1 MAARALGLGLPRQ
14 VAGLVPARRQLA
26 HLHRAGLRVD
36 AAATTRVPG
45 YDDRNRKVRAAV
57 VHGHGLWIIPLPL
70 RYYTSVAGLPAQE
83 LAARS
88 LPPGSLA
95 PWEES
100 ACLPNAHASFLAS
113 AEENAE
119 KTRLRQE
126 AVATVR
132 QFLGGFREGR

>member
-1 MAARALGLGLPRQ
+1 M
-14 VAGLVPARRQLA
+14 
-26 HLHRAGLRVD
+26 
-36 AAATTRVPG
+36 
-45 YDDRNRKVRAAV
+45 

-83 LAARS
+83 LAAR